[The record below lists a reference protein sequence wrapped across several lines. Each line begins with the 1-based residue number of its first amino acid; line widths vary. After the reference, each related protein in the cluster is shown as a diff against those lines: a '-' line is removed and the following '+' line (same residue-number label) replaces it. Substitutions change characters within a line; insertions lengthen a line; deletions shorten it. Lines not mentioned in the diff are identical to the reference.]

1 MQVVTR
7 SQKKFVSETITKDK
21 SKSNVKEVCLPSWFM
36 KTIQTYLDKINT
48 SNDHQ
53 DKARLVMEMFYII
66 NQHFDEVFKSF
77 DDYKRQF
84 AIIKLGETLYTK
96 AEELSIALAL
106 VNISKVPLKLRQL
119 ALDELKQAKQTLYP
133 YIVNPYVVNISLCG
147 KSQLVLREF
156 EAENKAYDIYEEEVD
171 EEEQEK
177 IDAEEKARIK
187 EEEDAKMK
195 QEGLR
200 RKKLSALRR
209 KKLEAMRLKE
219 LKAKK

>member
-1 MQVVTR
+1 MSVVTR
-7 SQKKFVSETITKDK
+7 SQKQFVSKNVETNTKPKSK

-84 AIIKLGETLYTK
+84 AVIKLGETLYTK
-96 AEELSIALAL
+96 AEELSTALTL

-133 YIVNPYVVNISLCG
+133 YIVNPYVVNVSRCG
-147 KSQLVLREF
+147 KSQLVLKEF
-156 EAENKAYDIYEEEVD
+156 GAENEAYDIYEEEQE
-171 EEEQEK
+171 EEEQDDDDDE
-177 IDAEEKARIK
+177 DD
-187 EEEDAKMK
+187 EEDYIP
-195 QEGLR
+195 E
-200 RKKLSALRR
+200 
-209 KKLEAMRLKE
+209 EDDDDE
-219 LKAKK
+219 DDEDDEE